1 MIGGHRVS
9 PSSDW
14 REDRKRPEGIGERA
28 KGKDVILRAVPARC
42 LFFCEAK
49 DKAYEENQR

>member
-1 MIGGHRVS
+1 MIGGHRAS